1 MAGAFSL
8 GNALPFI
15 NAVSTAIG
23 SASTIFHIVDRVPYI
38 DPYSDEGLKP
48 EEVKGH
54 IEFRKVTFTYP
65 SRKEIKVCLNS
76 SA

>member
-23 SASTIFHIVDRVPYI
+23 AASNVFNIIDRVPNI
-38 DPYSDEGLKP
+38 DPYDTKGLKLHK
-48 EEVKGH
+48 VKGH
-54 IEFRKVTFTYP
+54 IEFKNVGFTYP
-65 SRKEIKVCLNS
+65 ARQEVQVCIM
-76 SA
+76 